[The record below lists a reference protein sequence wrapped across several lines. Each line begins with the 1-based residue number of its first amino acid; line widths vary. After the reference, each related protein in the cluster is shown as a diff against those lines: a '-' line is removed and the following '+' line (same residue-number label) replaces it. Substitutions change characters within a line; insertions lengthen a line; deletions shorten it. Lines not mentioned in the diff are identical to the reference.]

1 MAAYTGIGYTSDPVN
16 TVQQYLA
23 SRWSSTPPADIYN
36 DISVKLVSL
45 GATAGQLQNF
55 IQQYGENNYFPQNT
69 DDFVSALTNYI
80 QTNGSPGFN
89 TAANR
94 AALKSTILQSI
105 KTSLSL
111 ENAGFDQATIA
122 AALGDPALQPNSATF
137 YNDVYSS
144 AFGSFLKGFNYT
156 KNAVDGTAPTVVAG
170 ISSVNPAFFR
180 ESFQDFFVKFATVVN
195 PTDSSV
201 NFQQIYEAFFG
212 TGNPNFTA
220 FLANYINSVLYPSS
234 GDAGT
239 FLPNENIGDWMKKV
253 QESYSIALNGSAAP
267 TTSSV
272 GQSFKKVVI
281 IDQVLRLIIQM
292 IGTLQKVAAMQ
303 SDRLRLLTL
312 QQSAYTTLITQIPVF
327 TQGDRTV
334 FSSWPTTGGFSVSKD
349 EQQKARDQGNNYNQT
364 LTETVRSKR
373 TTVQDDAKV
382 LQSNINQSND
392 SANDQA
398 STATALLQTMSTLL
412 GAIWK

>member
-1 MAAYTGIGYTSDPVN
+1 MAAYTGIGYTSDPVY
-16 TVQQYLA
+16 TVQEFLR
-23 SRWSSTPPADIYN
+23 SRWSTTPLQNLYTQLSAT
-36 DISVKLVSL
+36 LVSL
-45 GATAGQLQNF
+45 GSNATALQTF
-55 IQQYGENNYFPQNT
+55 LAQYGENNHLPQNI
-69 DDFVSALTNYI
+69 DSFVAALVTSAGL
-80 QTNGSPGFN
+80 
-89 TAANR
+89 TAAQGTQ
-94 AALKSTILQSI
+94 LKATIQLAI
-105 KTSLSL
+105 KNNLSL

-137 YNDVYSS
+137 YNDVYNS
-144 AFGSFLKGFNYT
+144 AFGKFLQGFNYT
-156 KNAVDGTAPTVVAG
+156 DATINGATPTLNAGV
-170 ISSVNPAFFR
+170 SSVNFSFFR
-180 ESFQDFFVKFATVVN
+180 ESFQDFFVRFATVAS
-195 PTDSSV
+195 PTDASV
-201 NFQQIYEAFFG
+201 NFQQIDDAFFG

-234 GDAGT
+234 GTAGS

-272 GQSFKKVVI
+272 GQTFKKVVI
-281 IDQVLRLIIQM
+281 IDQVLRLIIKM

-312 QQSAYTTLITQIPVF
+312 QQSAYTTLMTQVPVF
-327 TQGDRTV
+327 TQGDGTV
-334 FSSWPTTGGFSVSKD
+334 FSSTRFIAAGLSK
-349 EQQKARDQGNNYNQT
+349 EESQKARDQANNYNQT
-364 LTETVRSKR
+364 VTETIRSRR
-373 TTVQDDAKV
+373 TTVQDDAKT

-412 GAIWK
+412 AAIFK